1 MRAFE
6 ALFDNER
13 INAGIGWILTGAVV
27 LAAIRNVLTNAF
39 LWGGLTL
46 LVAVVIAVPAF
57 VSGDWTLMVPWPL
70 VLVTASALLVRTFD
84 LLPEMTGYVT
94 IVAFALIL
102 VGELDAFTGVDMT
115 RRFAVGFATLTAM
128 ATQGLWTV
136 AQFYSD
142 RWLGTAFLRSKTELQ
157 WDFVIVT
164 VVAII
169 MGGLLEWYLRQV
181 GHDGFR
187 DRPATRA
194 K

>member
-27 LAAIRNVLTNAF
+27 LAAIRNVLTNAL

>member
-128 ATQGLWTV
+128 AIQGLWTV